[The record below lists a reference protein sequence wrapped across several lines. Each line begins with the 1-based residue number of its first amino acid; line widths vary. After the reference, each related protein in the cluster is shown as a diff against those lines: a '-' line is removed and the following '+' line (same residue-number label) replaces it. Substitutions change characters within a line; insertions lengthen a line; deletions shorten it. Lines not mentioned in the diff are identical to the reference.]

1 MQQSA
6 ERNDRTDTPGDA
18 KPSTAVAVRDDTS
31 PASEPLFRSEV
42 VAERQAQWLGAV
54 LLEPRLSHHAFATA
68 ALIALAAILALL
80 NFGSYTRKA
89 RVNGWLVPNS
99 GLIKVFAPQTGIVT
113 EIRVREGQRVEK
125 DAPLMTI
132 SAEVRSEALGATRQN
147 ITNQLILRRDNLS
160 DEQANQERLFSE
172 QAADLHSRI
181 ATMGAERDHLTRE
194 LEIERA
200 RLALANKTLG
210 RFRQLQAHQLIA
222 LPRVEQAQQ
231 DAMELAAR
239 IETLER
245 QRAAQQNELQQTEA
259 SVRQLSSRRQTQIGE
274 IIRNRATVEQ
284 ELAEAETRRQVL
296 ITAPHDGVVSG
307 IQAERGGAVNTN
319 APLLNIVPVNSKLEA
334 QIFSS
339 SRAIGFL
346 HAGQRVLLRYQSF
359 PYQKFG
365 SYEGTVAEVSR
376 SAISPSELGQSFV
389 GLTSL
394 YGTNEPVY
402 RITVALDKQSV
413 LAYGQTIPLKPGM
426 QLEADVLIEKRHLIE
441 WILDPLYT
449 ITGK

>member
-1 MQQSA
+1 MRQSA
-6 ERNDRTDTPGDA
+6 ECNDQADTPGHA
-18 KPSTAVAVRDDTS
+18 EPSTAVAMRDDTS
-31 PASEPLFRSEV
+31 PAPAPLFRSEV

-296 ITAPHDGVVSG
+296 ITAPHDGVVSE
-307 IQAERGGAVNTN
+307 IQ
-319 APLLNIVPVNSKLEA
+319 
-334 QIFSS
+334 
-339 SRAIGFL
+339 SRARRR
-346 HAGQRVLLRYQSF
+346 GQHQCAAAQHCSGRL
-359 PYQKFG
+359 
-365 SYEGTVAEVSR
+365 ETR
-376 SAISPSELGQSFV
+376 SANL
-389 GLTSL
+389 
-394 YGTNEPVY
+394 
-402 RITVALDKQSV
+402 
-413 LAYGQTIPLKPGM
+413 
-426 QLEADVLIEKRHLIE
+426 QL
-441 WILDPLYT
+441 
-449 ITGK
+449 

>member
-1 MQQSA
+1 MQPST
-6 ERNDRTDTPGDA
+6 ERIDQADTPA
-18 KPSTAVAVRDDTS
+18 VPEPITAVAMRDD
-31 PASEPLFRSEV
+31 ASVAPQSLFRSEV
-42 VAERQAQWLGAV
+42 VAERQAQWLGTV

-68 ALIALAAILALL
+68 ALIALALILGLL

-89 RVNGWLVPNS
+89 RVNGWLVPGS
-99 GLIKVFAPQTGIVT
+99 GLVKVFAPQAGIVT

-125 DAPLMTI
+125 DTPLMTI
-132 SAEVRSEALGATRQN
+132 SAEVRSEALGAIRQN
-147 ITNQLILRRDNLS
+147 ITDQLILRRDNLS
-160 DEQANQERLFSE
+160 DEQANQQRLFSE
-172 QAADLHSRI
+172 QAADLQRRI
-181 ATMGAERDHLTRE
+181 VTMGAEREHLTRE
-194 LEIERA
+194 LEIQRA
-200 RLALANKTLG
+200 RLALSRKTLE

-231 DAMELAAR
+231 DALDLAAR
-239 IETLER
+239 IEALER
-245 QRAAQQNELQQTEA
+245 QRATQQNEFQQAEA
-259 SVRQLSSRRQTQIGE
+259 SLRQLSSRRQTQIGE
-274 IIRNRATVEQ
+274 IIRTRAAVEQ

-319 APLLNIVPVNSKLEA
+319 APLLNIVPVDSKLEA

-359 PYQKFG
+359 PFQKFG

-376 SAISPSELGQSFV
+376 SAISPSELGQSLA

-394 YGTNEPVY
+394 FGTNEPVY

-426 QLEADVLIEKRHLIE
+426 QLEADVLIEKRRLIE

-449 ITGK
+449 ITGR